1 VRVVE
6 VVEHSKAVLLDQAAL
21 VVVAMLVRLAQTMLV
36 RMERQIREAV
46 VVVRLTKTLFLLVA
60 QAALVWLSSK
70 CQIPSLQPSQ
80 AV

>member
-6 VVEHSKAVLLDQAAL
+6 VVEHSKVVLLDQAAL

-46 VVVRLTKTLFLLVA
+46 EVVRPTKTLFLLVA
-60 QAALVWLSSK
+60 QAV
-70 CQIPSLQPSQ
+70 Q
-80 AV
+80 A

>member
-6 VVEHSKAVLLDQAAL
+6 VVEHSKVVLLDQAVL

-46 VVVRLTKTLFLLVA
+46 EVVRPTKTLFLL
-60 QAALVWLSSK
+60 AALAV
-70 CQIPSLQPSQ
+70 Q
-80 AV
+80 A